1 MNLIINDYILTELI
15 PLFPKT
21 IRAVHF
27 EGFWNQSLFVTFTSF
42 DSVQGV

>member
-1 MNLIINDYILTELI
+1 MNLVIIDYILTELI

-27 EGFWNQSLFVTFTSF
+27 EGF
-42 DSVQGV
+42 